1 MVVLA
6 VASLYLKTSCNQ
18 VGCKYFLIYCEQK
31 NQKPLSVLLGEHD
44 ESGTKAEDISSPKE
58 YPKCFLKRKNT
69 EYLNA

>member
-1 MVVLA
+1 M
-6 VASLYLKTSCNQ
+6 
-18 VGCKYFLIYCEQK
+18 YCEQK